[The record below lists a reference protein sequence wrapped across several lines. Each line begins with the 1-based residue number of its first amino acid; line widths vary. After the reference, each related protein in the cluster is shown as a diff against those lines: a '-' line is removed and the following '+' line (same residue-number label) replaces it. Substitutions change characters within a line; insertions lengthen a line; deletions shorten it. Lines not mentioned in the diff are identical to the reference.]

1 MDTGGDL
8 PIWKPERHTR
18 IDLPDLCFM
27 HGGPT
32 GMQLP
37 EHEHAEVQLE
47 LHFLSHG
54 QDRQLAPAELP
65 AFLKLIPSGK
75 PHVGRWADG
84 NEVIVV
90 LLGHEYVAKAQDELL
105 LSFPSAIMDVDC
117 GIDPVLQ
124 AVGTTL
130 RREFLVGGVTDK
142 AFLEALGTVLGG
154 HLVRQWTFRSGERK
168 HGGRLT
174 PAQLRKVIEAIEDG
188 RIQSI
193 ASLAAEVG
201 LGSHQFTRL
210 FQQTTGNTPYQF
222 LLHRRLTKACAL
234 LESSELSLVQ
244 IALHLGFASQSHFTS
259 AFQKHYKSTPS
270 RYREEYQSRWAS
282 LNRRQRDRDR

>member
-1 MDTGGDL
+1 MDTGREL
-8 PIWKPERHTR
+8 PVWKPERHTR

-32 GMQLP
+32 GMQVP
-37 EHEHAEVQLE
+37 EHEHTENQLA
-47 LHFLSHG
+47 LHFLSQG
-54 QDRQLAPAELP
+54 ENRQLGPAELP

-75 PHVGRWADG
+75 PHVGGWAGG

-90 LLGHEYVAKAQDELL
+90 LLGQQYLAKAKDELL
-105 LSFPSAIMDVDC
+105 LSSPSAIMDVDYA
-117 GIDPVLQ
+117 IDPVLQ
-124 AVGTTL
+124 ALGTTL
-130 RREFLVGGVTDK
+130 RREFLIGGVADK
-142 AFLEALGTVLGG
+142 AFLEALGTVLSG
-154 HLVRQWTFRSGERK
+154 HLVRQWISHSGERK
-168 HGGRLT
+168 QRGRLT
-174 PAQLRKVIEAIEDG
+174 PAQLRRVIEAIEDR

-193 ASLAAEVG
+193 TSLAAEVG
-201 LGSHQFTRL
+201 LGPHQFTRL

-259 AFQKHYKSTPS
+259 AFQKHFRSTPS
-270 RYREEYQSRWAS
+270 GYRQDRQSR
-282 LNRRQRDRDR
+282 

>member
-1 MDTGGDL
+1 MSLAMDLGKDL
-8 PIWKPERHTR
+8 PVWTPERHNR

-37 EHEHAEVQLE
+37 EHEHTEVQLD
-47 LHFLSHG
+47 LQFLSQG
-54 QDRQLAPAELP
+54 EDRQLEPAEPP
-65 AFLKLIPSGK
+65 AFLKVIPPGK
-75 PHVGRWADG
+75 PHVGHWADG
-84 NEVIVV
+84 NEVVVV
-90 LLGHEYVAKAQDELL
+90 LLGQEYVAKAKDELL
-105 LSFPSAIMDVDC
+105 LSSPSTIMNVDWA
-117 GIDPVLQ
+117 IDPVFQ
-124 AVGTTL
+124 ALGTTL
-130 RREFLVGGVTDK
+130 RREFLISGVADR
-142 AFLEALGTVLGG
+142 AFLEALGTVLSG
-154 HLVRQWTFRSGERK
+154 HLVRQWTSRSGERRQ
-168 HGGRLT
+168 GGQLT
-174 PAQLRKVIEAIEDG
+174 PAQLRRVIEAIEYG

-201 LGSHQFTRL
+201 LGPHQFTRL
-210 FQQTTGNTPYQF
+210 FQQTTGHTPYQF

-270 RYREEYQSRWAS
+270 RYRQD
-282 LNRRQRDRDR
+282 RQRR

>member
-1 MDTGGDL
+1 MDTSREL
-8 PIWKPERHTR
+8 PVWTPERHNR
-18 IDLPDLCFM
+18 IDLPDICFM

-37 EHEHAEVQLE
+37 EHEHTEVQLE
-47 LHFLSHG
+47 LHFLSQG
-54 QDRQLAPAELP
+54 EDSRLVPAELP

-75 PHVGRWADG
+75 PHVGRWANG

-90 LLGHEYVAKAQDELL
+90 LLGQEYVAKAKDELL
-105 LSFPSAIMDVDC
+105 LSSPSITMDVDC
-117 GIDPVLQ
+117 AIDPVLQ
-124 AVGTTL
+124 ALGTTL
-130 RREFLVGGVTDK
+130 RREFLIGGVADK
-142 AFLEALGTVLGG
+142 AFLEALGTVLSG
-154 HLVRQWTFRSGERK
+154 HLLRQWTSRSGERRQ
-168 HGGRLT
+168 GGRLT
-174 PAQLRKVIEAIEDG
+174 PAQLRRVIEAIEDG

-210 FQQTTGNTPYQF
+210 FQQTTGHTPYQF

-234 LESSELSLVQ
+234 LEFSELSLVQ

-259 AFQKHYKSTPS
+259 VFQKHFRSTPS
-270 RYREEYQSRWAS
+270 RYRQDRQSR
-282 LNRRQRDRDR
+282 

>member
-1 MDTGGDL
+1 MDIGREL
-8 PIWKPERHTR
+8 PVWTPERHNR

-37 EHEHAEVQLE
+37 EHEHTEVQLD
-47 LHFLSHG
+47 LHFLPQG
-54 QDRQLAPAELP
+54 KDRQLAPTELP

-84 NEVIVV
+84 NEVVVV
-90 LLGHEYVAKAQDELL
+90 LLGQGYVAKAKDELL
-105 LSFPSAIMDVDC
+105 LSSPSTIMDVGC
-117 GIDPVLQ
+117 AIDPVLQ
-124 AVGTTL
+124 ALGTTL
-130 RREFLVGGVTDK
+130 RREFLIGGVADK
-142 AFLEALGTVLGG
+142 AFLEALGTVLSG
-154 HLVRQWTFRSGERK
+154 HLVRQWTSRSGERR

-174 PAQLRKVIEAIEDG
+174 PGQLRSVIEAIEHG

-193 ASLAAEVG
+193 ASLATEVG
-201 LGSHQFTRL
+201 LGPHQFTRL
-210 FQQTTGNTPYQF
+210 FQQTTGHTPYQF
-222 LLHRRLTKACAL
+222 LLRRRLTKACAL

-244 IALHLGFASQSHFTS
+244 IAFDLGFASQSHFTS

-270 RYREEYQSRWAS
+270 RYRQD
-282 LNRRQRDRDR
+282 RQRR